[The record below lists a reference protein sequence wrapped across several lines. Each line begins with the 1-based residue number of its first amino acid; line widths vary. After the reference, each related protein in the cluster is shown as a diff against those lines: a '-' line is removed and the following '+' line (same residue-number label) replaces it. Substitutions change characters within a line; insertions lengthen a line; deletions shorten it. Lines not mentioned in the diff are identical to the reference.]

1 MFEFGLILA
10 NTKRSEIYLKY
21 LQKYKIYPKYV
32 LFYSNDKMSK
42 NLHKLFK
49 KNKLETKI
57 IKSNNIN
64 SKKIEKTLSK
74 LNLKNFLY
82 SGYPGALIKNLRILR
97 LYKIFHS
104 HCGDLPKY
112 KGSTTLYYSI
122 LNRDKIICST
132 IILNHKIDEGKIV
145 YKKNYPYP
153 KKNKI
158 DEYDYIIRIKN
169 FIFYIKSKKNIV
181 FKKTKNKNF
190 FFKIHPILRNIANST
205 LT

>member
-10 NTKRSEIYLKY
+10 NTKRSEIYFKY
-21 LQKYKIYPKYV
+21 LKKYKIYPKYV
-32 LFYSNDKMSK
+32 LFYSTNKIST
-42 NLHKLFK
+42 NLNNFFK
-49 KNKLETKI
+49 KCKFEIKI

-64 SKKIEKTLSK
+64 SKKIEKDLSR
-74 LNLKNFLY
+74 LNIKNFLY
-82 SGYPGALIKNLRILR
+82 SGYPGELIKNPRILK

-122 LNRDKIICST
+122 LNKDKIICST

-190 FFKIHPILRNIANST
+190 FLKFT
-205 LT
+205 LF